1 MRVVLDTNVLVSAL
15 LNAKSPPGQALELW
29 RRGRFE
35 LLSCEEQLE
44 EFRRVTRYEKIRQRL
59 PQALAGRLVNELRSL
74 AAMVGSLAQVDLST
88 DPWDNFLLGLAQS
101 GHADFLVTG
110 DKAGLLDLHRHGST
124 MIISARHFLE
134 RI

>member
-1 MRVVLDTNVLVSAL
+1 LRVVLDTNVLVSAL
-15 LNAKSPPGQALELW
+15 LNAKSPPGQVLELW

-35 LLSCEEQLE
+35 LLSCEEQIE
-44 EFRRVTRYEKIRQRL
+44 EFRRVTRYGKIRQRL

-74 AAMVGSLAQVDLST
+74 AAMVRSLTQVDLSA

-124 MIISARHFLE
+124 MIISVRHFLE
-134 RI
+134 QN